1 MFCPKC
7 GGEVPDGS
15 AFCRTCGSA
24 LPSDTKKEKT
34 EPSRPKEESHLPSEN
49 PTDAG
54 TRRKAVPKAAL
65 AGAALVAALA
75 VGGVALFNSGLLDGL
90 GQPSPPSTEGQE
102 APAGTAELPQEAAD
116 AMDDAKEIAYTMAD
130 ALPASDATADIDGKT
145 AGEKIEGDGDPVE
158 RLEADQAVID
168 SALDGTDGGTRAK
181 LEAASAAI
189 DGIKEVY
196 AFQADMEAWLEGV
209 SSQSEGNTLDNIA
222 FSYNNLESLRELM
235 GSESVP
241 QRITSVAGRFGQVIL
256 PLSAA
261 LATTYNRASS
271 GVLSVFDE
279 MTFEEVVDYSST
291 LDERYSQA
299 LIDTWKRCYA
309 TAGDILGGESA
320 APEFD
325 CELTSEIYPNLYP
338 SDGSVANIGITIGDA
353 RKSVIIEAEVD
364 GFTQRFEQRY
374 DLEAGYTYL
383 MIKPAP
389 LSEMPDL
396 TDSRETQ
403 LDLKITDAETGEVY
417 VQKSEPVALHSIYDA
432 NWYTSDFGDAA
443 RFNILS
449 WLRPESE
456 VVQSVN
462 RAALDYLEQ
471 NFGFTSMPGYQN
483 GYGLGEA
490 ETVAVQ
496 VAAVQS
502 ALSNYGL
509 RYKMDSYSFTA
520 GQHVLTPDQ
529 VVASKSGLCV
539 ETSLLMAS
547 CLQSLGMHAILAFPP
562 GHAQVFVETWAGSGS
577 YLLVE
582 TTALPYQGPTLTEE
596 GRIGLDSLL
605 PLTVGSDTLDNYL
618 AFQGCDLEDLYVVD
632 CDLRAPMGMQGL
644 EHA

>member
-1 MFCPKC
+1 M
-7 GGEVPDGS
+7 E
-15 AFCRTCGSA
+15 
-24 LPSDTKKEKT
+24 
-34 EPSRPKEESHLPSEN
+34 
-49 PTDAG
+49 
-54 TRRKAVPKAAL
+54 
-65 AGAALVAALA
+65 
-75 VGGVALFNSGLLDGL
+75 
-90 GQPSPPSTEGQE
+90 
-102 APAGTAELPQEAAD
+102 
-116 AMDDAKEIAYTMAD
+116 DAKEIAYTMAD
-130 ALPASDATADIDGKT
+130 ALPASDATADIDGKM
-145 AGEKIEGDGDPVE
+145 AGEKIEGDGDLVE
-158 RLEADQAVID
+158 RLEADQAAID
-168 SALDGTDGGTRAK
+168 SALDGTDGDTRAK

-196 AFQADMEAWLEGV
+196 AFQADMGAWLEGA
-209 SSQSEGNTLDNIA
+209 SEQSQGNALDNIA
-222 FSYNNLESLRELM
+222 SSYNNLESLRELM
-235 GSESVP
+235 DSESVP
-241 QRITSVAGRFGQVIL
+241 QRIASITGRFGQVTL
-256 PLSAA
+256 PPSAA

-279 MTFEEVVDYSST
+279 MTFEEVMDYSST
-291 LDERYSQA
+291 LDKRYSQA
-299 LIDTWKRCYA
+299 LVDTWKRCYV

-443 RFNILS
+443 QFNILS

-471 NFGFTSMPGYQN
+471 NFGLSSMPGYQN
-483 GYGLGEA
+483 AYGLNEA

-509 RYKMDSYSFTA
+509 RYKMDNYSFTA
-520 GQHVLTPDQ
+520 DQHVLTPDQ

-562 GHAQVFVETWAGSGS
+562 GHAQVLVETWTGSGS

-582 TTALPYQGPTLTEE
+582 TTTLPYQGPTLTEE
-596 GRIGLDSLL
+596 RRIGPDSLL
-605 PLTVGSDTLDNYL
+605 PMVVSSDTLDNYL
-618 AFQGCDLEDLYVVD
+618 ALLGCDLEDLYVVD